1 MPIATASNT
10 ATTTDSAMSL
20 SMAADRRIAG
30 AAFGASFGVSIGPGR
45 DPAAKAPREPRQ
57 LANPDAQRKGRALTA
72 AQKDVA
78 ARVGEMI
85 GSESWGAL
93 MSIEREA
100 LEVADALRRQ
110 SPADSVV
117 IYGSLGHAHLTTMLV
132 PVPIYADHGMS
143 PIDTYVIVYSCLC
156 T

>member
-1 MPIATASNT
+1 
-10 ATTTDSAMSL
+10 MSL

-30 AAFGASFGVSIGPGR
+30 AAFGASFGVSVGPGR
-45 DPAAKAPREPRQ
+45 DPAAKAPRAPRQ
-57 LANPDAQRKGRALTA
+57 LANPDAQKQGKGRALTA
-72 AQKDVA
+72 AQKDVV
-78 ARVGEMI
+78 ARIGEMI

-93 MSIEREA
+93 MSIESEA

-117 IYGSLGHAHLTTMLV
+117 IYGSLGHAHLTTMPV

-143 PIDTYVIVYSCLC
+143 PIDTCVIVYSCLG